1 MCIRDRS
8 WSNCKRF
15 FTDHVLNTRES
26 NLKIVLAIMPVSYTH
41 LFDRTRAGLNLG
53 EGAGYLVLQSE
64 KSLTKAPYCELSGYA
79 NANEAYHQTG
89 SSPDGNGPFLS
100 MSQAIASAGLTA
112 GAIDY
117 INVHGTGTPSNDAS
131 EGKAIRRIFDT
142 RIPPF
147 SSVIM
152 LGKVRTSLVIANV

>member
-1 MCIRDRS
+1 MPFHAQ
-8 WSNCKRF
+8 RF
-15 FTDHVLNTRES
+15 QFIDDTDKEHCR
-26 NLKIVLAIMPVSYTH
+26 P
-41 LFDRTRAGLNLG
+41 FDRTRAGLNLG
-53 EGAGYLVLQSE
+53 EGAGYLVLQSD

-89 SSPDGNGPFLS
+89 SSPDGDRPFLS

-131 EGKAIRRIFDT
+131 EGKPSGVSS
-142 RIPPF
+142 IPVF
-147 SSVIM
+147 RLSVRSRLSSVTPWEPR
-152 LGKVRTSLVIANV
+152 KE